1 MTKHAP
7 VSLALAALLALLAG
21 CSSQPTCGNTHPYA
35 DSRAGTPLQAPAG
48 VTLPAPDAAYV
59 IPVPKGGAASAQTAG
74 SCMIKPPDVLGPL
87 GAPAAVSA
95 MTPTISRHR
104 HGKTYEVAKPA
115 PQPVTAPAA
124 STRASPGAT
133 SPAPAASTH
142 GAPVAGGGSLE

>member
-7 VSLALAALLALLAG
+7 VSLALAALLSLLAG
-21 CSSQPTCGNTHPYA
+21 CSSQPSCGNTHPYA
-35 DSRAGTPLQAPAG
+35 DSRPGAPLQAPAG

-59 IPVPKGGAASAQTAG
+59 IPGPKGGAASAPTAG

-87 GAPAAVSA
+87 GAPSAVSA
-95 MTPTISRHR
+95 VTPTISRHR

-124 STRASPGAT
+124 SSRASPGAP
-133 SPAPAASTH
+133 SPTPAASTH

>member
-7 VSLALAALLALLAG
+7 VSLALALLLSLLAG
-21 CSSQPTCGNTHPYA
+21 CSSQLTCGNSHPYV
-35 DSRAGTPLQAPAG
+35 DSRAGAPLQAPAG

-59 IPVPKGGAASAQTAG
+59 IPGSKGGATPAQTVG

-95 MTPTISRHR
+95 VTPTISRHR

-115 PQPVTAPAA
+115 TQPVAVPAA
-124 STRASPGAT
+124 STHASSGT
-133 SPAPAASTH
+133 SSPVPAATTH